1 MSDTSSHIE
10 YDYAGDHIRSL
21 IIRFDPRGKILRF
34 NAFAL
39 SFFGYTSNE
48 ITGRSIFGTVLDS
61 EESDIDRFQTLISNI
76 QKNPDEPVFAYI
88 EVKKGN
94 GDRVWLSF
102 SITPVMNGDS
112 VHELICV
119 GNDVTESKKME
130 HELRDMNESFKMML
144 ENVPTGVF
152 IIDPCESTVL
162 YSNFEG
168 AKIVGCDRESL
179 IGHQCDKWCPDMTK
193 ACSNPDLEGNVR
205 HMETRLDRT
214 DGRTIHIFLSIADIF
229 FRGNPYI
236 LASFI
241 DITRQKKTE
250 ESLLNASR
258 QIEDILSSIVSV
270 LIGVSIDDYVTN
282 WNNTAEE
289 LFGIP
294 SDEIIGKRFPLCP
307 IHWDWR
313 RIYEGIA
320 NSVVSNRMIKLQSL
334 HFRSGTGKDGFLD
347 VTIKPIIDKSKKV
360 TGYIIFAE
368 DTTERQTNMF
378 LLEEIERRKN
388 AESKLRNANEEL
400 ERLATRDPLSD
411 LFNRRFFMQS
421 LSTEFKRSKR
431 YKTDLALLILDIDHF
446 KNINDTYGHLCG
458 DRVISAIAKTITEE
472 TRSTDVCGR
481 YGGEEFCIML
491 PLTKAENAM
500 ITAEKL
506 RNAISLITFEDLP
519 ELRVRCSIGVSDL
532 CHSDPDDLSIIRRA
546 DEALYEA
553 KNTGRDRCIMY
564 KQNP

>member
-48 ITGRSIFGTVLDS
+48 ITGRSIFGTVLNS

-76 QKNPDEPVFAYI
+76 QKNPEEPVFAHI
-88 EVKKGN
+88 EVNKGN

-102 SITPVMNGDS
+102 SITPVMNGDII
-112 VHELICV
+112 HELICV

-152 IIDPCESTVL
+152 IIDPSENTVL

-179 IGHQCDKWCPDMTK
+179 IGHQCDSWCPDMTR
-193 ACSNPDLEGNVR
+193 ACSNTDIEGNVR

-214 DGRTIHIFLSIADIF
+214 DGRTIHIFLSIADIL

-241 DITRQKKTE
+241 DITKQKKTE

-282 WNNTAEE
+282 WNTTAED

-294 SDEIIGKRFPLCP
+294 ANDIIGKRFPLCP
-307 IHWDWR
+307 IHW
-313 RIYEGIA
+313 
-320 NSVVSNRMIKLQSL
+320 
-334 HFRSGTGKDGFLD
+334 
-347 VTIKPIIDKSKKV
+347 
-360 TGYIIFAE
+360 
-368 DTTERQTNMF
+368 
-378 LLEEIERRKN
+378 
-388 AESKLRNANEEL
+388 
-400 ERLATRDPLSD
+400 
-411 LFNRRFFMQS
+411 
-421 LSTEFKRSKR
+421 
-431 YKTDLALLILDIDHF
+431 
-446 KNINDTYGHLCG
+446 
-458 DRVISAIAKTITEE
+458 
-472 TRSTDVCGR
+472 
-481 YGGEEFCIML
+481 
-491 PLTKAENAM
+491 
-500 ITAEKL
+500 
-506 RNAISLITFEDLP
+506 
-519 ELRVRCSIGVSDL
+519 
-532 CHSDPDDLSIIRRA
+532 
-546 DEALYEA
+546 
-553 KNTGRDRCIMY
+553 
-564 KQNP
+564 